1 MAKKMALVVAN
12 DQFMGDLV
20 KQTLIMNGYDSVT
33 CSNFKHA
40 LKIYYKS
47 QIHLFVT
54 YIFMPG
60 MDDIKG
66 IQILK

>member
-1 MAKKMALVVAN
+1 MALVVVD
-12 DQFMGDLV
+12 DQFTGDLV
-20 KQTLIMNGYDSVT
+20 KQTLMMNGYDTVT
-33 CSNFKHA
+33 CSNFKHT

-47 QIHLFVT
+47 QIHLLGT

-66 IQILK
+66 IQRLK